1 MSQSWFSLRFLSQNS
16 LLELFTIRGY
26 KSIYSRVREECEE
39 LVFIQTGHSGDL
51 VSRVEWV
58 ASLSCKLTAW
68 PDCTFCP
75 VVLQL
80 SWPFSFLHAS
90 HMCHSG
96 DLPVTKPFLSAHI
109 WVFFTLSH
117 TLPLHNSHL
126 NTGYLIAKLQVNLA
140 INLIYQEENV
150 ITLINSLDILCMMIQ
165 RWTFIFIEYFVGPIW
180 HHCCMHTLDGDWH

>member
-1 MSQSWFSLRFLSQNS
+1 MWKVRFQTNKAFWRLDLATGTSCEFELRANCLTR
-16 LLELFTIRGY
+16 L
-26 KSIYSRVREECEE
+26 KV
-39 LVFIQTGHSGDL
+39 
-51 VSRVEWV
+51 
-58 ASLSCKLTAW
+58 LSCSATAGM
-68 PDCTFCP
+68 T
-75 VVLQL
+75 LQH
-80 SWPFSFLHAS
+80 PIHAS

-140 INLIYQEENV
+140 INLICQEENV